1 MFKEM
6 EGIQAKET
14 SGKNPKDVKPL
25 WIVGA
30 AIVASLL
37 CLLPFIKWIY
47 VPMGQELMESVGN
60 SSFLPEKGYSTWT
73 ILDFVQK
80 SNQGS
85 IGLYGMILT
94 VFGIA
99 MTIFDLRFVYVF
111 ARQHNNAEKKLDLYG
126 KAVTA
131 CTFGVVTAAVA
142 IGYVYFSNSRFE
154 QTAFVASPVLY
165 LLILIN
171 IVGYIVAKQ
180 LQTKERARVHDHGF
194 LQEVKKNWV
203 LFLMLVPTFIY
214 FLINCYLPMLGVYFA
229 FTNFNFR
236 DGLWASPFVGW
247 KNFEFLFRGDL
258 LRLVKNTVGYNVVFI
273 VLGNILQIVFA
284 IFVSQVAA
292 KKYKKITQT
301 LIFMPYF
308 VSFVILKVLVYN
320 MFEYDFGLINTIL
333 TKFGANRID
342 FYNSPSYWPFLITFF
357 HIWKGLGY
365 GMVIYLA
372 TITGIDREL
381 YEAAKVDGANVFAQ
395 IRYVTLP
402 LLKPTFIILLLYA
415 LGGIMKGQFELFYQM
430 VGNNGVLYATTDIL
444 DTYVYRI
451 TTTQPLNMGIG
462 TAAGL
467 FQSVFG
473 LALVIGTNMIIKRK
487 NSEYALF

>member
-1 MFKEM
+1 
-6 EGIQAKET
+6 
-14 SGKNPKDVKPL
+14 
-25 WIVGA
+25 
-30 AIVASLL
+30 
-37 CLLPFIKWIY
+37 
-47 VPMGQELMESVGN
+47 
-60 SSFLPEKGYSTWT
+60 
-73 ILDFVQK
+73 
-80 SNQGS
+80 
-85 IGLYGMILT
+85 
-94 VFGIA
+94 
-99 MTIFDLRFVYVF
+99 
-111 ARQHNNAEKKLDLYG
+111 
-126 KAVTA
+126 
-131 CTFGVVTAAVA
+131 
-142 IGYVYFSNSRFE
+142 
-154 QTAFVASPVLY
+154 
-165 LLILIN
+165 
-171 IVGYIVAKQ
+171 
-180 LQTKERARVHDHGF
+180 
-194 LQEVKKNWV
+194 
-203 LFLMLVPTFIY
+203 
-214 FLINCYLPMLGVYFA
+214 
-229 FTNFNFR
+229 
-236 DGLWASPFVGW
+236 
-247 KNFEFLFRGDL
+247 
-258 LRLVKNTVGYNVVFI
+258 
-273 VLGNILQIVFA
+273 
-284 IFVSQVAA
+284 
-292 KKYKKITQT
+292 
-301 LIFMPYF
+301 MPYF